1 METGLVHLHSAL
13 RWVVL
18 VLLVAAIV
26 RAFIGVRGPKP
37 YAGLKKL
44 ALFTLISAHLQLV
57 LGLVLYFLKGWN
69 KQWSNPEMMK
79 TTLLRFFT
87 MEHLV
92 MMLLAI
98 TLITMG
104 YSGAKRM
111 NDSKRQHKRIFT
123 FFLIALIL
131 ILASIPWPFRTAL
144 GAHNWI

>member
-1 METGLVHLHSAL
+1 
-13 RWVVL
+13 
-18 VLLVAAIV
+18 
-26 RAFIGVRGPKP
+26 
-37 YAGLKKL
+37 
-44 ALFTLISAHLQLV
+44 
-57 LGLVLYFLKGWN
+57 
-69 KQWSNPEMMK
+69 MMK

-111 NDSKRQHKRIFT
+111 SDSKRQHKRIFT

>member
-13 RWVVL
+13 RWVLL
-18 VLLVAAIV
+18 VLLVASIV
-26 RAFIGVRGPKP
+26 RAFTGTRSPKP
-37 YAGLKKL
+37 YAGIKKL

-57 LGLVLYFLKGWN
+57 LGLVLYFVNDKHLG
-69 KQWSNPEMMK
+69 WSNPDMMK
-79 TTLLRFFT
+79 TTALRFFT

-111 NDSKRQHKRIFT
+111 SDSKRQHKRIFT
-123 FFLIALIL
+123 FFLIALVL

-144 GAHNWI
+144 GAHNWF